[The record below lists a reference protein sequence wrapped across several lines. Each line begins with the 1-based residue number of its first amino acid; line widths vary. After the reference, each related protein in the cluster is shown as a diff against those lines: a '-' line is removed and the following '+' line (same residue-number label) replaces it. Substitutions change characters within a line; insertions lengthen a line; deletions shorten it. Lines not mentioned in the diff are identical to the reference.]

1 MTLRE
6 AAMAL
11 TLQCPRKHSVPFTE
25 DDLGGEV
32 YCPVC
37 SVACLVP
44 EAEIADEPDV
54 LRCRSRHVVSFTEDD
69 RGGEVYCRT
78 CGVAVEVPAV
88 EEAVPATRRRASVFS
103 STGEA
108 QVSSNVAGRVPCP
121 RCEQPVEYTVAEFG
135 ETVYCTKCGASVTI
149 GQSLQQVVAER
160 AAPAET
166 AATPVAEHRGGRKW
180 LAASFALLLVIVVGF
195 YVATSQF
202 PESMPFDTA
211 GLPWSKAAI
220 AGSGEAVVDPTLA
233 PKELPKPKPQPDKK
247 ITEKMVERLLQ
258 RDDFAIALD
267 DAERWKDLL
276 VTHQIPKTDPR
287 LKGIEKAIPELKKK
301 IKEAQP
307 VVAKVSPAEKCL
319 DVLDKMLEA
328 IERKNLPEGR
338 RQGKNAEAMLTA
350 DADLEKRYRE
360 RLNKQQAMLDELAR
374 KPLPE
379 KPEKTVADVD
389 KLLEEAMALAEQG
402 KLTEAMEQRAR
413 AMFLG
418 PRVELTGADRKRLT
432 GLVKE
437 LTTVI
442 LKARGLRAV
451 KDAEECAKLN
461 DKTAANTALGEALKD
476 LPEFTSDPAIHAAYK
491 KCTGTP
497 PTDTGL
503 VGRIGRISK
512 PVDTAFG
519 KSVIFRHE
527 YEQMLD
533 HLRDGDK
540 LVLAIDAAR
549 KALDAAPD
557 DAAKKKVTA
566 FASEAIEVWILTTGD
581 GERDADRRKDARTA
595 LEKTKSWLG
604 EETWKKLS
612 AQLKPE

>member
-1 MTLRE
+1 
-6 AAMAL
+6 MAL
-11 TLQCPRKHSVPFTE
+11 TLQCPRKHTVPFTE
-25 DDLGGEV
+25 DDRGGEV

-37 SVACLVP
+37 SVACPVP
-44 EAEIADEPDV
+44 EAEVADEPGM
-54 LRCRSRHVVSFTEDD
+54 LRCRNRHVVSFTEDD

-78 CGVAVEVPAV
+78 CGVAVEVPAA
-88 EEAVPATRRRASVFS
+88 EESAPAPATRRRASVFS

-108 QVSSNVAGRVPCP
+108 QVSENVAGRVPCP

-135 ETVYCTKCGASVTI
+135 ETVYCTKCGASVSI

-166 AATPVAEHRGGRKW
+166 LATPVAEHRSGRTW
-180 LAASFALLLVIVVGF
+180 LAASFGLFLVLVVGF

-220 AGSGEAVVDPTLA
+220 AGSGEAIVDPNLA

-267 DAERWKDLL
+267 DAERWKDVL

-287 LKGIEKAIPELKKK
+287 LVGIEKAIPLLKRK
-301 IKEAQP
+301 IKDAQP
-307 VVAKVSPAEKCL
+307 VVAKASPAEKCL

-338 RQGKNAEAMLTA
+338 RQGKDAESMLKG

-360 RLNKQQAMLDELAR
+360 RLDKQQAMLDELAR
-374 KPLPE
+374 KPQPE

-451 KDAEECAKLN
+451 KDAEECAKVN
-461 DKTAANTALGEALKD
+461 DGAAVKVLVGEALKD
-476 LPEFTSDPAIHAAYK
+476 LPEFTSDAACKSAYATAQK
-491 KCTGTP
+491 LAARTFA
-497 PTDTGL
+497 
-503 VGRIGRISK
+503 K
-512 PVDTAFG
+512 PVPSANG
-519 KSVIFRHE
+519 KQFLFRHE

-533 HLRDGDK
+533 FLRDGDK
-540 LVLAIDAAR
+540 LVLAVEAGK
-549 KALDAAPD
+549 KAIDAAPD
-557 DAAKKKVTA
+557 DASKRKVIA
-566 FASEAIEVWILTTGD
+566 FAAEAIEVWILTTGE
-581 GERDADRRKDARTA
+581 GERDADRRKEARDA
-595 LEKTKSWLG
+595 LERIKPWIG
-604 EETWKKLS
+604 EETWKKLA
-612 AQLKPE
+612 AQLKRD

>member
-1 MTLRE
+1 
-6 AAMAL
+6 MAL
-11 TLQCPRKHSVPFTE
+11 TLQCPRKHTVPFTE
-25 DDLGGEV
+25 DDRGGEV

-37 SVACLVP
+37 SVACAVP
-44 EAEIADEPDV
+44 EADAAGEPGA
-54 LRCRSRHVVSFTEDD
+54 LRCRNKHLVSFTEDD

-78 CGVAVEVPAV
+78 CGVAVEVPAA
-88 EEAVPATRRRASVFS
+88 EEASPAAPAPRRRPSVFS
-103 STGEA
+103 SSGEA

-121 RCEQPVEYTVAEFG
+121 RCEQPVEYTVGEFG
-135 ETVYCTKCGASVTI
+135 ETVYCTKCGASVII

-166 AATPVAEHRGGRKW
+166 AATPVAEHRGGRMW
-180 LAASFALLLVIVVGF
+180 VAASFGLLLMLVVGF

-202 PESMPFDTA
+202 PEAMPFDTT

-220 AGSGEAVVDPTLA
+220 AGSGEAVVDPSLA

-258 RDDFAIALD
+258 RDDYTAALD
-267 DAERWKDLL
+267 DAERWKDVL

-287 LKGIEKAIPELKKK
+287 LAGIEKAIPVLKKK
-301 IKEAQP
+301 IKDAQP

-319 DVLDKMLEA
+319 DVLDKMLAA
-328 IERKNLPEGR
+328 IEKKNLPEGR
-338 RQGKNAEAMLTA
+338 RQGKDAEGMLKA
-350 DADLEKRYRE
+350 DADLETRYRE
-360 RLNKQQAMLDELAR
+360 RLNKQHAMLDELAR
-374 KPLPE
+374 KPQPE

-389 KLLEEAMALAEQG
+389 KLLEEAMALAEKGQ
-402 KLTEAMEQRAR
+402 LTEAMEQRAR

-442 LKARGLRAV
+442 LKARGKRAV
-451 KDAEECAKLN
+451 EDAKACEKVN
-461 DKTAANTALGEALKD
+461 DGAAVKVLAADALKD
-476 LPEFTSDPAIHAAYK
+476 LPEFTSDPECKKAYAEADRLAK
-491 KCTGTP
+491 
-497 PTDTGL
+497 
-503 VGRIGRISK
+503 RAFIK
-512 PVDTAFG
+512 PVASEIG
-519 KSVIFRHE
+519 KKLIFRHE

-540 LVLAIDAAR
+540 LVLAVEAAR

-557 DAAKKKVTA
+557 EVTRKNVVA
-566 FASEAIEVWILTTGD
+566 FAAEAIDVWILTTGD
-581 GERDADRRKDARTA
+581 GERDADRREAARTA
-595 LEKTKSWLG
+595 LEKSKPWLG
-604 EETWKKLS
+604 DETWKKLS
-612 AQLKPE
+612 AQVRPE